1 MSNLWPWIIF
11 IAFVLA
17 LLALDLGVFN
27 RRPHAIKF
35 REAAAWSFFWVA
47 LSLVFN
53 LGVYWRHGAEP
64 ALQFFTSYL
73 LEESLS
79 VDNIFLF
86 ALIFASMGVE
96 ARHQHRVLFWGVV
109 GALVMRGAFIVA
121 GVQLVRHFH
130 WILYVFGVFLLIMGA
145 RLLFPQKMMMFD
157 PSNSRMLRLARK
169 IFPVSEGYVGGQ
181 FFTRCSGRLCATPLL
196 LVLIMIE
203 VADLTFAIDSIPAVF
218 AVTQDPF
225 IIFTSNVL
233 AILGL
238 RALYFLLAHAITR
251 FHYLHPALAVIL
263 ILIGGRMLL
272 AHWMQIPTVFAL
284 LAIVLVL
291 GIAILASLLTEKPNR
306 A

>member
-64 ALQFFTSYL
+64 ALQFLTSYL
-73 LEESLS
+73 LEKSLS

-86 ALIFASMGVE
+86 ALIFAGMGVD

-109 GALVMRGAFIVA
+109 GALVMRGVFIVT

-130 WILYVFGVFLLIMGA
+130 WILYVFGVFLLIMGL
-145 RLLFPQKMMMFD
+145 RLLLPQKKKFD
-157 PSNSRMLRLARK
+157 PSTSRLLRLARK
-169 IFPVSEGYVGGQ
+169 LFPVSEGYVGGE
-181 FFTRCSGRLCATPLL
+181 FFTRCNGRLCATPLL

-203 VADLTFAIDSIPAVF
+203 VVDLTFAMDSIPAVF

-233 AILGL
+233 AIMGL
-238 RALYFLLAHAITR
+238 RALYFLLANAITR

-263 ILIGGRMLL
+263 VLIGGRMLL
-272 AHWMQIPTVFAL
+272 AHWMQVPTVFAL

-291 GIAILASLLTEKPNR
+291 GTAILASLLTRRK
-306 A
+306 AAL